1 MSHFV
6 HGGIRHLERLQ
17 IIRLLK
23 AQCSWRHT
31 PFRNDIKQ
39 GCSNGA
45 GSWRHTPFRK
55 RNIIAVDPEKR
66 SWRHTPFRNN
76 KPIGG

>member
-1 MSHFV
+1 MMY
-6 HGGIRHLERLQ
+6 E
-17 IIRLLK
+17 
-23 AQCSWRHT
+23 
-31 PFRNDIKQ
+31 
-39 GCSNGA
+39 